1 MRNYYLNILSCLH
14 IKPCVLIH
22 LLNLKMHV
30 CVSDV
35 SGSEHV
41 LSLCPAGFNFRRFF
55 KEMRGNALD
64 KKSNY
69 ELLE

>member
-1 MRNYYLNILSCLH
+1 MKKKDLT
-14 IKPCVLIH
+14 
-22 LLNLKMHV
+22 
-30 CVSDV
+30 
-35 SGSEHV
+35 
-41 LSLCPAGFNFRRFF
+41 LSLFLSPTGFISRRFF

>member
-1 MRNYYLNILSCLH
+1 MCTNVAPLYTLLHVVVFQNRILSPSSNASMPAVNGTDL
-14 IKPCVLIH
+14 VLA
-22 LLNLKMHV
+22 
-30 CVSDV
+30 
-35 SGSEHV
+35 
-41 LSLCPAGFNFRRFF
+41 LCFAGFDSRRFF

>member
-1 MRNYYLNILSCLH
+1 MG
-14 IKPCVLIH
+14 VTA
-22 LLNLKMHV
+22 
-30 CVSDV
+30 V
-35 SGSEHV
+35 SGADLV
-41 LSLCPAGFNFRRFF
+41 LSPCPAGFNSRRFF

>member
-1 MRNYYLNILSCLH
+1 MIKQPFNVCFQCECFFSEYSLPCSISVSAIYLNS
-14 IKPCVLIH
+14 
-22 LLNLKMHV
+22 
-30 CVSDV
+30 
-35 SGSEHV
+35 
-41 LSLCPAGFNFRRFF
+41 RRFF